1 MSVTAPAGFA
11 AAGVVAGLKSTGK
24 PDVAVVVNRG
34 PLKVGAAVFTSN
46 RAKANPIL
54 WSQQAIQDATVEAV
68 VLNSGGA
75 NCFTGAFGFQTTHQT
90 AEKAAEL
97 LDVSP
102 GDVLVCSTG
111 LIGTGDEVFRAK
123 VLAGT
128 EAAVAALSDDGGD
141 DAARA
146 IMTTDTVPKTSVF
159 SLLRALDKGGYII
172 QAPGGY
178 ELGPEAFK
186 LGAAVMQHRVFPTF
200 LHPTLEAVARQSGET
215 VILGALDETGTGAE
229 YIDVI
234 ESASPLRYSVRVGE
248 VRPLYSTTTGKI
260 FLAHF
265 SERRLAD
272 YLGKTKREQ
281 FTPRT
286 LTRKADLLAD
296 LADIRAT
303 GIASNIDGMV
313 EGTTSFGAAVYENDR
328 KLVAAL
334 VISGPQS
341 RMMSRAQQLKEMA
354 IEASRE
360 MSRLLNCVGPYPPST
375 PIVLD

>member
-1 MSVTAPAGFA
+1 MEEEDRSE
-11 AAGVVAGLKSTGK
+11 K
-24 PDVAVVVNRG
+24 PGGPRSAVRVMDI
-34 PLKVGAAVFTSN
+34 LYEL
-46 RAKANPIL
+46 AN
-54 WSQQAIQDATVEAV
+54 A
-68 VLNSGGA
+68 SGRISL
-75 NCFTGAFGFQTTHQT
+75 
-90 AEKAAEL
+90 AEL
-97 LDVSP
+97 S
-102 GDVLVCSTG
+102 DVLK
-111 LIGTGDEVFRAK
+111 L
-123 VLAGT
+123 
-128 EAAVAALSDDGGD
+128 
-141 DAARA
+141 
-146 IMTTDTVPKTSVF
+146 PKTSVF
-159 SLLRALDKGGYII
+159 SLLRALDKGGYIV

-341 RMMSRAQQLKEMA
+341 RMMSRAPQLKEMA